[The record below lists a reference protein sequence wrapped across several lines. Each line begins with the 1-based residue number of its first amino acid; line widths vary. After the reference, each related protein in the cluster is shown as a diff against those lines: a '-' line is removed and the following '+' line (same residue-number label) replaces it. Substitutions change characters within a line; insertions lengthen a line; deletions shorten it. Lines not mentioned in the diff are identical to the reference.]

1 MGRTKFLFSNALV
14 VVRWIFFVSL
24 LLASGWLN
32 GQNDTAWAK
41 IYSGARDDFGYDVI
55 ETQDGGFMIVGQT
68 SSFDLDNAQIYM
80 LKIDSAGIPEWSKS
94 FGGPRH
100 EEARSVLQLSDGS
113 YIMVGTTSSTS
124 DGSYDLY
131 LLKTSPT
138 GVFEYEFFYGGSDWD
153 FGYDIEELG
162 SGKFLLAGK
171 TYSYGNGDADGWLM
185 VFDENLQQVV
195 WDTTIGTG
203 NEEFFNSLTVTG
215 DTLAFA
221 AGGGSSPEKDDM
233 DMMVARI
240 NIDPLMSEM
249 LVDKLAYFGDS
260 LSDYA
265 NDLIITSDNKIALTG
280 RGGIPGPTFGTTF
293 MKINN
298 DLSLEWS
305 NQWISPPLNG
315 DSKKI
320 VEYSNGQLVLFSS
333 SIFSS
338 DFINYHVGIANGNN
352 GNYELGTN
360 YSDNGLSI
368 TESGLWISNGGF
380 LIMGNTLGDIVPNYS
395 ILVYK
400 VPEKLLIN
408 PPTITEVITDTVH
421 TLSSSNLKLVN
432 HRYYFNQNS
441 KSIHSNNP
449 NTRRESLDL
458 FDSSG
463 RLILTAESN
472 SGIFPIG
479 EITSGIYIAR
489 ITSKPDSVHVL
500 KFVFE

>member
-240 NIDPLMSEM
+240 RIDIGS
-249 LVDKLAYFGDS
+249 DKYQITQVEYIGDS
-260 LSDYA
+260 LIEYA
-265 NDLIITSDNKIALTG
+265 NDVVHLGNGEVIIAGASSDTNDLEGSLLVRLDTSFHQTWSTLFLAPPLSGIVHSIELAGGDTLSFLSDTRFDNTNRDFYLGSVRVSDGSWLK
-280 RGGIPGPTFGTTF
+280 GTTLGSGEF
-293 MKINN
+293 EQPS
-298 DLSLEWS
+298 SLKHLKRGYIAVGS
-305 NQWISPPLNG
+305 
-315 DSKKI
+315 
-320 VEYSNGQLVLFSS
+320 SNGFTQGPFSVIVYRTDEKFSIQNQDVQIIEDTILITTYHYERNPNILQIFYASNAQQLAVKSTSKSVKEVWLYDLYGR
-333 SIFSS
+333 IVGWEKTTH
-338 DFINYHVGIANGNN
+338 DFISFQPSA
-352 GNYELGTN
+352 T
-360 YSDNGLSI
+360 
-368 TESGLWISNGGF
+368 
-380 LIMGNTLGDIVPNYS
+380 
-395 ILVYK
+395 
-400 VPEKLLIN
+400 
-408 PPTITEVITDTVH
+408 
-421 TLSSSNLKLVN
+421 
-432 HRYYFNQNS
+432 
-441 KSIHSNNP
+441 
-449 NTRRESLDL
+449 
-458 FDSSG
+458 
-463 RLILTAESN
+463 
-472 SGIFPIG
+472 
-479 EITSGIYIAR
+479 GIYIAVVKQNGEINR
-489 ITSKPDSVHVL
+489 ITFFASCQ
-500 KFVFE
+500 